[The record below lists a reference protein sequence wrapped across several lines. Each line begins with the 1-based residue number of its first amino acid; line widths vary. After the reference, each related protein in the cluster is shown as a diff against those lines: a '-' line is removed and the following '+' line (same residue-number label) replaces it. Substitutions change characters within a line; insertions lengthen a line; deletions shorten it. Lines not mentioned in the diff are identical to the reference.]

1 VIEVAGRGRAS
12 ASKEVPMPAPHA
24 IVVGASAGGVEALMA
39 LVGGL
44 REDLPAAVCVVLHQP
59 ARVPSVLP
67 TLLRRAGRLPVDHAD
82 DHRELEAGRIYV
94 ASPDHHLTV
103 GPGYLRVRR
112 GPLENGHRPAIDPLF
127 RSAAAAYGPAATA
140 VVLSGTLDDGSAGA
154 AAIRAREG
162 TVVLQS
168 TDDALYPE
176 MVINARSVAGEP
188 DLEGPAR
195 ELGERLHERALERTS
210 GPCGPEDLGDGE
222 EVDAHPELVAATADP
237 TLLEALTC
245 PACDG
250 PLHEEHEV
258 GWSRFRCR
266 VGHGW
271 SLDALD
277 HRSRDRVEHGLWSAV
292 RLLEERASLSR
303 RLLDRA
309 THRGHERAAA
319 GFREQITRNEAAAET
334 VRGLV
339 LDDAVAPSVAEHQQ
353 DTG

>member
-1 VIEVAGRGRAS
+1 
-12 ASKEVPMPAPHA
+12 MPAPHV

-39 LVGGL
+39 FVGGL

-82 DHRELEAGRIYV
+82 DHRELETGRIYV

-127 RSAAAAYGPAATA
+127 RSAAAAYGASATG
-140 VVLSGTLDDGSAGA
+140 VVLSGTLDDGSAGV
-154 AAIRAREG
+154 AAIRAGAG
-162 TVVLQS
+162 TVVLQ
-168 TDDALYPE
+168 TAADTLYPE
-176 MVINARSVAGEP
+176 MVDNARAAAGEP

-195 ELGERLHERALERTS
+195 ELGDLLHERALERAS
-210 GPCGPEDLGDGE
+210 GPCGPEDRGDGD
-222 EVDAHPELVAATADP
+222 EVDAYPELVAATADP

-250 PLHEEHEV
+250 PLHEEHET
-258 GWSRFRCR
+258 GWSRLRCR

-277 HRSRDRVEHGLWSAV
+277 HRSRDRVERGLWGAI
-292 RLLEERASLSR
+292 RMLEERASLSR

-319 GFREQITRNEAAAET
+319 GFREQIARNEAAAAT
-334 VRGLV
+334 IRSVV
-339 LDDAVAPSVAEHQQ
+339 LSDVVAPSVAEHEQE
-353 DTG
+353 TG